1 LLFLDMRRARLGGQA
16 VPSILPTVH
25 DFRQHDMAPLSRRAV
40 RARVLREGVSLWEQR
55 AQGRPGARRHPWPPC
70 MKKHG
75 EGTTGVGGVIR
86 PSLRNGFTAYT
97 RSPRGPTG
105 DRACLPRHTQ
115 ALSEPLARLAPA
127 SGRQDHTISPSA
139 TRTSQEATRRFRYPS
154 ADTPYEGAFSTPV
167 AHCPRP
173 SHPASNVRDDREAP
187 LVIEAGQR

>member
-1 LLFLDMRRARLGGQA
+1 MRDSADKPFHPSYRLFMISDSTTWLRSLGARFA
-16 VPSILPTVH
+16 PEFCVKACPSGN
-25 DFRQHDMAPLSRRAV
+25 R
-40 RARVLREGVSLWEQR
+40 G

-105 DRACLPRHTQ
+105 DRAGLPRHTQ
-115 ALSEPLARLAPA
+115 ALNEPLARLAPA